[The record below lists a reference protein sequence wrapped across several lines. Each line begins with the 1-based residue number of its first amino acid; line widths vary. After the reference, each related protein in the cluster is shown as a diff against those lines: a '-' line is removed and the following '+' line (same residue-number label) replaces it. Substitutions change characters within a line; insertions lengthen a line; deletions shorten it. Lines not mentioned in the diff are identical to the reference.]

1 MAVPHIGASAKERR
15 GGRDNICLPPRPGLM
30 PLGPFV
36 TLCKLYTWRRRLTL
50 LNHPPRP
57 VQLTDLLSPERIKI
71 PLVSS
76 TKDEILAELVE
87 VVGQNAAVRDLDE
100 VLRAVRE
107 REEVLSTGIGSGV
120 AIPHGKSNAVGDL
133 SLVAGI
139 KPGGV
144 EFEALDGKPVSLFF
158 LLVGPE
164 SAAGQHVKALSRIS
178 RLLRRDSF
186 RVRLAEATSPGQF
199 YSIITEAEAT

>member
-1 MAVPHIGASAKERR
+1 
-15 GGRDNICLPPRPGLM
+15 
-30 PLGPFV
+30 
-36 TLCKLYTWRRRLTL
+36 
-50 LNHPPRP
+50 
-57 VQLTDLLSPERIKI
+57 VQLTELLSPERIKI
-71 PLVSS
+71 PLVAT

-87 VVGQNAAVRDLDE
+87 VVGRNGSIRDLDE

-120 AIPHGKSNAVGDL
+120 AIPHGKSAAVSDL
-133 SLVAGI
+133 YLVAGV
-139 KPGGV
+139 KPEGV
-144 EFEALDGKPVSLFF
+144 DFEALDGKVVSLFF

-186 RVRLAEATSPGQF
+186 RIRLTEAKSPEEF
-199 YSIITEAEAT
+199 YEIIAEAEAT

>member
-1 MAVPHIGASAKERR
+1 
-15 GGRDNICLPPRPGLM
+15 
-30 PLGPFV
+30 
-36 TLCKLYTWRRRLTL
+36 
-50 LNHPPRP
+50 
-57 VQLTDLLSPERIKI
+57 VQLTELLSPERIRI

-76 TKDEILAELVE
+76 TKDEILSELVE
-87 VVGQNAAVRDLDE
+87 VVGHNASVRDLEE

-120 AIPHGKSNAVGDL
+120 AIPHGKSAGISEL
-133 SLVAGI
+133 ALVAGV
-139 KPGGV
+139 KPDGV
-144 EFEALDGKPVSLFF
+144 DFEALDGKPVSLFF

-186 RVRLAEATSPGQF
+186 RVRLIEAGTPDEF
-199 YSIITEAEAT
+199 YSIIAEAEAT